1 MKLTAAIVRSA
12 GIPPGKSEA
21 IFFDDDVPGFGLR
34 VREAGSRS
42 FVFQYKL
49 GSKQRRMA
57 LGTATALN
65 FSSVRKTAETLYARV
80 KLGQDPA
87 GEKNHARLK
96 ATETFEAV
104 VRRHLDD
111 KRKEMRPRSFAQV
124 ERHLLKQA
132 KALHS
137 LQFEKI
143 SRQDIAA
150 CVRSVRDNSGVP
162 SGNRVSSSL
171 SGLFS
176 WAMNEGLVENNPV
189 IGLKRPQEKTRER
202 VLDFAELRLIWN
214 ALEDDHYGAIIK
226 LLMLTGQRA
235 GEIAG
240 LSWSEIHDGMILLPA
255 ERSKNK
261 RAHLV
266 PLSGPALEII
276 SAQPKRRT
284 AEDEPRDLIFG
295 YAKGPLGG
303 WSGHKKSLNERIKE
317 TNGGKAIPH
326 WTPHDLRRSFAT
338 HAAEIGIQPH
348 IIEAVLNHISGHR
361 GGVAGIY
368 NRATYDAEKK
378 TALDRWAEHLMA
390 VVEGRGS
397 NVTPIRRT
405 V

>member
-1 MKLTAAIVRSA
+1 MKLTAAAVRSA
-12 GIPPGKSEA
+12 DIPPGKSEA

-34 VREAGSRS
+34 VREGGSRS

-49 GSKQRRMA
+49 GTKQRRMA

-65 FSSVRKTAETLYARV
+65 FGATRKTAETLYARV

-104 VRRHLDD
+104 ARQHLED
-111 KRKEMRPRSFAQV
+111 KRKEMRPRSYSQV
-124 ERHLLKQA
+124 ERHLLKHA
-132 KALHS
+132 KPLHK

-162 SGNRVSSSL
+162 NGNRVSSSL

-176 WAMNEGLVENNPV
+176 WAINEGLVENNPA
-189 IGLKRPQEKTRER
+189 IGLKRPKEKTRER
-202 VLDFAELRLIWN
+202 VLEAAELRLIWKS
-214 ALEDDHYGAIIK
+214 LEDDHYGAIIK

-235 GEIAG
+235 SEIAG
-240 LSWSEIHDGMILLPA
+240 LRWSEMRGQAFLLPA
-255 ERSKNK
+255 DRTKNG
-261 RAHLV
+261 REHLV
-266 PLSGPALEII
+266 PLSGLALEII
-276 SAQPKRRT
+276 AKHPNRQTP
-284 AEDEPRDLIFG
+284 EGEPRDLMFG
-295 YAKGPLGG
+295 YAKGPFSG
-303 WSGHKKSLNERIKE
+303 WSGCKE
-317 TNGGKAIPH
+317 TLDALMKKANDGKAIPH

-338 HAAEIGIQPH
+338 HSAEIGIQPH

-361 GGVAGIY
+361 AGVAGIY

-378 TALDRWAEHLMA
+378 TALDRWAEHLIT
-390 VVEGRGS
+390 VVEGRKS
-397 NVTPIRRT
+397 NVTPLRREA
-405 V
+405 